1 MNDKLTGKPLPERDS
16 LDIHVTTDDGP
27 KIVELQNA
35 LTEFRQQ
42 FEANHAALQGA
53 NDAHARAI
61 AELAAKP
68 DPQMPDVE
76 GMHQSLVGQVSD
88 LGNQLAQHHVNAKAM
103 NDRLDR
109 LERAITSLAQPR
121 AIPKPPTYKTE
132 ILRGGDGKLKT
143 IRFTPE
149 E

>member
-1 MNDKLTGKPLPERDS
+1 MSKISTLTGKPLPERDS

-27 KIVELQNA
+27 KIVELHNA

-42 FEANHAALQGA
+42 FEANHSALQEA

-76 GMHQSLVGQVSD
+76 GMRQSLAGQVST
-88 LGNQLAQHHVNAKAM
+88 LENQLAQYVTASNARFDKF
-103 NDRLDR
+103 
-109 LERAITSLAQPR
+109 EQAIQSLSQPR